1 MAASIRV
8 RLDPMTGLFILNT
21 SVRVRLDPVPG
32 VLESLRSTVRIISCV
47 VPDSTEVHRRQS
59 RPQSACVECSRSEAT
74 SSLQA

>member
-32 VLESLRSTVRIISCV
+32 VLEQHGSPPAAKPPAKRLRRVNLI
-47 VPDSTEVHRRQS
+47 
-59 RPQSACVECSRSEAT
+59 AT
-74 SSLQA
+74 SLSNVDLLRDVYVLAT